1 MFNKTKLNFYDIKTK
16 TFLMKKV
23 YRITTNLTREKNN
36 EVMSNLDDYDQDLL
50 MTLETDTAFDV
61 VDETGLITTYMVC
74 NELNLEKVKSCLF
87 KYKVDFKTED
97 LSEIFIDELVEDREE
112 FLSNL
117 SQENIVEKV
126 NSLEL

>member
-1 MFNKTKLNFYDIKTK
+1 MFNKTKLNFDYIKTK

-23 YRITTNLTREKNN
+23 YRIITNLTREKNN

-61 VDETGLITTYMVC
+61 VDDRGLITTYMVC
-74 NELNLEKVKSCLF
+74 NELNLEKVKSCLY
-87 KYKVDFKTED
+87 KYKVDFNTED
-97 LSEIFIDELVEDREE
+97 LSDIFISDSVEDRED

-117 SQENIVEKV
+117 SQENIVDKI
-126 NSLEL
+126 NSIEP